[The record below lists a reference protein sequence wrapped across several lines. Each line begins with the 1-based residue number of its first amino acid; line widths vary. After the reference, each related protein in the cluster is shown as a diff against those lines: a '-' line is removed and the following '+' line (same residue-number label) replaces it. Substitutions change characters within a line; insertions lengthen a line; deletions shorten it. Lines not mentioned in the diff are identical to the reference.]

1 MTHYGPRPVGSYE
14 CDVQTVAYLRSVIN
28 TMVSR
33 QPQARVRMEVDT
45 QLVSGTFHLRG
56 YDLYQKY
63 EDVTNIVVRLSN
75 SSQQAG
81 ARPAILG
88 KITRCHFLLNLD
100 LFCCSELS
108 F

>member
-14 CDVQTVAYLRSVIN
+14 CDVQTVTYLRSVLDS
-28 TMVSR
+28 MASVSR

-63 EDVTNIVVRLSN
+63 ENVTNVVVRLSN
-75 SSQQAG
+75 YSQQAG
-81 ARPAILG
+81 DKPAVLG
-88 KITRCHFLLNLD
+88 KITRALLIYNLT
-100 LFCCSELS
+100 CSS
-108 F
+108 S

>member
-14 CDVQTVAYLRSVIN
+14 CDVQTVTYLRSVLDS
-28 TMVSR
+28 MASVSR
-33 QPQARVRMEVDT
+33 QSQARVRMEVDN

-63 EDVTNIVVRLSN
+63 ENVTNVVVRLSN
-75 SSQQAG
+75 YSQQAG
-81 ARPAILG
+81 DKPAVLG
-88 KITRCHFLLNLD
+88 KMTRALLVYNSNL
-100 LFCCSELS
+100 F

>member
-14 CDVQTVAYLRSVIN
+14 CDVQTVTYLRSVLDSLAS
-28 TMVSR
+28 VSR

-63 EDVTNIVVRLSN
+63 ENVTNVVVRLSN
-75 SSQQAG
+75 HSQQAG
-81 ARPAILG
+81 DKPAVLG
-88 KITRCHFLLNLD
+88 KITRAHLMYNLNL
-100 LFCCSELS
+100 F

>member
-1 MTHYGPRPVGSYE
+1 MTNFGPRPVGSYE
-14 CDVQTVAYLRSVIN
+14 CDVQTAAYLTSSLGDLASV
-28 TMVSR
+28 SSK
-33 QPQARVRMEVDT
+33 PEARVRMEVNT

-63 EDVTNIVVRLSN
+63 EAVTNIVVRLSN

-88 KITRCHFLLNLD
+88 QTSGD
-100 LFCCSELS
+100 LYVQSIFI

>member
-14 CDVQTVAYLRSVIN
+14 CDVQTVTYLRSVLDS
-28 TMVSR
+28 MASVSR

-63 EDVTNIVVRLSN
+63 ENVTNVVVRLSN
-75 SSQQAG
+75 HSQQAG
-81 ARPAILG
+81 DKPAVLG
-88 KITRCHFLLNLD
+88 KITRALLIYNLI
-100 LFCCSELS
+100 SS
-108 F
+108 SS